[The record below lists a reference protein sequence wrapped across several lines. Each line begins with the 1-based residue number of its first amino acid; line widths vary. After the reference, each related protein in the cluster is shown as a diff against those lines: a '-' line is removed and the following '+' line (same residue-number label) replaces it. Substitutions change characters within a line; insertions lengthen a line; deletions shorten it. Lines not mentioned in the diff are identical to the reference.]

1 MRQAKGPTSCDV
13 LALAV
18 NECSSR
24 QQTFQ
29 GKLLSL
35 DSLIYPDLQLRAFEV
50 APECIFSFPYRDDS
64 FPLLRKTEQFYG
76 NDGASNSEMCEDP
89 YKAFFLDMFWLSLSP
104 PSTLLARAPS

>member
-1 MRQAKGPTSCDV
+1 MGQAKGPASCDV

-50 APECIFSFPYRDDS
+50 APECTLSFPYRDDS

-76 NDGASNSEMCEDP
+76 NDGPRTANV
-89 YKAFFLDMFWLSLSP
+89 
-104 PSTLLARAPS
+104 